1 MLTPDFRQWHFRSLF
16 YGGTVRFA
24 VALGIHCSEPSEQM
38 LKVLSSAQ
46 RRKELW
52 YSIHVTDLWLTNACA
67 FTVVNGPASAVPI
80 EVSWNQLYIS
90 RHDPGHHSTSL
101 QWTTSTI

>member
-1 MLTPDFRQWHFRSLF
+1 MEFRSLF

-38 LKVLSSAQ
+38 LLSKVLSSAQ
-46 RRKELW
+46 RRKELQTLW
-52 YSIHVTDLWLTNACA
+52 HSIHVTDLWLTNACA

-80 EVSWNQLYIS
+80 KVCWNQSYIL
-90 RHDPGHHSTSL
+90 RPDLGHYSTSL
-101 QWTTSTI
+101 QWTASTT